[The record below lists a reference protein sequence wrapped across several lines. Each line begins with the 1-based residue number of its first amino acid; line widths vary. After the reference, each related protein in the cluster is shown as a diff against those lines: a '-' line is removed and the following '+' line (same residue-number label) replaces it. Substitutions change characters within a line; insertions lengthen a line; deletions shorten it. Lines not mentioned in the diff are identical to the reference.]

1 MKFVNRTIALLLIAQ
16 MVVSPIVNFA
26 LQAPA
31 FAKPAGFLVNAAP
44 HAFQLAVAV
53 LLGLALSATSLGVA
67 IAGWPVFRRH
77 SERLAL
83 WLIILG
89 GVVIALA
96 ALEYAGLMSMVSLSQ
111 AYTAAGAPE
120 GELYQALRGVVGAAR
135 NWAHFLH
142 LLCGG
147 GLLFVFY
154 LLLYRFALVPRL
166 IGAVGA
172 VGSLLQVTAIAVT
185 LFGRPV
191 MFVLM
196 APLAVAHLTL
206 IVWLFVKGLRQQQ
219 PS

>member
-1 MKFVNRTIALLLIAQ
+1 MKFVNRTIALLLVVQ

-26 LQAPA
+26 LQGPA

-44 HAFQLAVAV
+44 HAFELAVAV

-77 SERLAL
+77 SERMAL
-83 WLIILG
+83 WLVVLG
-89 GVVIALA
+89 GVLIALA
-96 ALEYAGLMSMVSLSQ
+96 ALEYVGLMSMMSLSQ
-111 AYTAAGAPE
+111 AYAAAGSPE
-120 GELYQALRGVVGAAR
+120 GELYQALRGVVGSAR

-147 GLLFVFY
+147 GLLFAFY
-154 LLLYRFALVPRL
+154 LTLYRFALVPRL
-166 IGAVGA
+166 IGAAGA
-172 VGSLLQVTAIAVT
+172 LGSLLQMTAIALA

-196 APLAVAHLTL
+196 APLAIAHAAL
-206 IVWLFVKGLRQQQ
+206 IFWLLVRGLRE
-219 PS
+219 PTAS